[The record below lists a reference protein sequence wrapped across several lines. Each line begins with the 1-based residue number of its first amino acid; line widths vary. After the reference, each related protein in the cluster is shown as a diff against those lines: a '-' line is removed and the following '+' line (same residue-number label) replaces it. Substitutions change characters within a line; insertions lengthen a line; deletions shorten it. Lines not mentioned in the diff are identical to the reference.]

1 MGRCGVACVYR
12 VIEKYI
18 HVHATFFQF
27 SEIYNTYMFQVYV
40 NDGFICSL
48 LPAALKV

>member
-1 MGRCGVACVYR
+1 MPL
-12 VIEKYI
+12 
-18 HVHATFFQF
+18 FFQF

-48 LPAALKV
+48 LPAALKVWNREAFF